1 MGRNQVENIDGT
13 VLGGVTAGAYR
24 RAPWHG
30 HGIIVDATGAPLG
43 EKRHIEDNPR
53 TVDEIID
60 LGSLNWEPRQ
70 LHISDLDTSIMSSTS
85 LLVRDG
91 WPTAERAYELGV
103 HSENYGVIPNR
114 TCVEFVAEI
123 LRHRSDATLRSVT
136 TLHGGRIA
144 FAVVE
149 FSDEIMATRRNG
161 TTLDKHTPFMG
172 VYWSHD
178 GRFPLGVRFMRHE
191 WVCENTFTPWKAAG
205 GLTVRHTRH
214 AVDHA
219 AVALD
224 AIRGMVNTMTEF
236 DRHVEELLRV
246 EMTRDRFVELLRH
259 SSLLGE
265 RPEPKVSI
273 TTSGVS
279 TKDNAGKLWDR
290 RFDEIVAEWDDY
302 TDHSTAFDF
311 VMGVQGYEQHRQTV
325 RGSNR
330 DAKTIV
336 RLLRNDWP
344 MTDAAVKLV
353 TA

>member
-1 MGRNQVENIDGT
+1 MGKNQVENIDGT

-24 RAPWHG
+24 KAPWHG
-30 HGIIVDATGAPLG
+30 HGLIVDAAGRPLG
-43 EKRHIEDNPR
+43 EKRSIDDNPR

-60 LGSLNWEPRQ
+60 LGSLNWEPRR
-70 LHISDLDTSIMSSTS
+70 LHISDLDASIMSSTS

-91 WPTAERAYELGV
+91 WPTADKAYELGV

-136 TLHGGRIA
+136 TLYGGRIA

-149 FSDEIMATRRNG
+149 FSDGVTVTRRNG

-191 WVCENTFTPWKAAG
+191 WVCENTFTPWNAQG

-219 AVALD
+219 SVALD
-224 AIRGMVNTMTEF
+224 AISGMMRSMTSF
-236 DRHVEELLRV
+236 DEHVQVLLDI
-246 EMTRDRFVELLRH
+246 EMNRDRFVSMLRH
-259 SSLLGE
+259 STLLGD

-273 TTSGVS
+273 TSTGVS
-279 TKDNAGKLWDR
+279 TKDNAGKLWDT
-290 RFDEIVAEWDDY
+290 RFDEIVAEFDEF
-302 TDHSTAFDF
+302 TDRSSGFDA
-311 VMGVQGYEQHRQTV
+311 VMAVQGYEQHRQTV
-325 RGSNR
+325 RGTNR

-336 RLLRNDWP
+336 RLLRDNWP
-344 MTDAAVKLV
+344 MTAATVELV
-353 TA
+353 LA